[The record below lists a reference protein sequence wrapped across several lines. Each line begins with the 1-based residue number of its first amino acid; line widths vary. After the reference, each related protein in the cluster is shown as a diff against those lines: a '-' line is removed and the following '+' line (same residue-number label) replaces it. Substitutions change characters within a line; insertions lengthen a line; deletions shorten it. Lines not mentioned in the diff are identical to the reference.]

1 MSIEKRVFDVQHF
14 CKRHLQIKNDQIYTK
29 FELFSLIDLVI
40 DEFRREPT
48 LAEISP
54 PVRIVGDIHGQH
66 DDLVRLLNCKNE
78 GNAASID
85 DRKPSYA
92 FSTKKWVFLGDYV
105 DRGYNSLECICLVFS
120 LKILFPRQYVLLRGN
135 HETKV
140 INFRYGFRHEILRRL
155 TSKRD
160 AQEVWERF
168 NDAFSFM
175 PLACL
180 IGHKILCMHG
190 GISPDLVSL
199 DAIRMISRPLI
210 DVNQNRL
217 AQDLLWAD
225 PEDFGRPNEAAFCWN
240 KNRGLSVC
248 FNAQA
253 VSDACRRLNVNLI
266 VRAHQMMP
274 NGFKFFADRK
284 LCTIFSA
291 PRYMNEIDNAGAVLK
306 VAANGKV
313 SLIMMKKSRIQS
325 RQQSEELTK
334 FPGKSEYTAL
344 AEIERF
350 SEGN

>member
-1 MSIEKRVFDVQHF
+1 MGLSRRLRRSWLQLSGM
-14 CKRHLQIKNDQIYTK
+14 HL
-29 FELFSLIDLVI
+29 S
-40 DEFRREPT
+40 
-48 LAEISP
+48 
-54 PVRIVGDIHGQH
+54 
-66 DDLVRLLNCKNE
+66 RLLAKSVCWPRIPNFQ
-78 GNAASID
+78 I
-85 DRKPSYA
+85 
-92 FSTKKWVFLGDYV
+92 FL
-105 DRGYNSLECICLVFS
+105 FQ
-120 LKILFPRQYVLLRGN
+120 ILFPRQYVLLRGN